1 MTRFSYIAR
10 NDHGL
15 LARGELVASSRLA
28 AYSALQSRGATP
40 LSIAPVK
47 DRLAWLDL
55 AKSFSLRDAF
65 GPRSYDAELALQQ
78 LALMNRSG
86 LGLVASLQS
95 ICEQA
100 KSKAF
105 RSVVAAMINDL
116 QDGKSL
122 HFAMCKHRIF
132 PQILCRLIEVGE
144 LTGEL
149 ADVTEQGA
157 NQMAQHRKSRANLLA
172 MLAYPA
178 CVMIAA
184 LTVSVYLVLVV
195 IPKLQIF
202 LTAMGRPLPNITQ
215 SLLTFS
221 QTLQSWAP
229 VITASGLAFLGG
241 AYAVY
246 RHPRS
251 RHLLDRWMLCIP
263 VLGTILRL
271 SGTITFSSTLTAM
284 LRSGVP
290 LLAALSAIES
300 LHSNRYF
307 VNTVASIRQAV
318 ERGQSLSD
326 SLNGTAAYLPMLA
339 QMMAIAERTGKT
351 TDVLEQVTK
360 FYEEQLRA
368 TTKRLGAIVEP
379 MLIVFIGG
387 FVGYVYI
394 AFFVALMSAGGSG
407 R

>member
-15 LARGELVASSRLA
+15 LTRGELVASSRLA
-28 AYSALQSRGATP
+28 AHSTLKSRGAAP
-40 LSIAPVK
+40 LSITPVK
-47 DRLAWLDL
+47 GKRDL
-55 AKSFSLRDAF
+55 LNSFSLREAF

-95 ICEQA
+95 VCEQA

-105 RSVVAAMINDL
+105 RRITIAMIQDL

-122 HFAMCKHRIF
+122 HFAMSKHRIF
-132 PQILCRLIEVGE
+132 PQVLIRLIEVGE
-144 LTGEL
+144 STGEL
-149 ADVTEQGA
+149 ADVMEQGA
-157 NQMAQHRKSRANLLA
+157 NQMAQHRKNRASLLA
-172 MLAYPA
+172 MLAYPTF
-178 CVMIAA
+178 VMTAA
-184 LTVSVYLVLVV
+184 LSVSIYLVLVV
-195 IPKLQIF
+195 IPKLQVF
-202 LTAMGRPLPNITQ
+202 LTAMGRPLPDLTR

-221 QTLQSWAP
+221 LTMQSWAP
-229 VITASGLAFLGG
+229 VLAASGVTFLGG
-241 AYAVY
+241 TVAMY
-246 RHPRS
+246 RYPPS
-251 RHLLDRWMLCIP
+251 RLLLDRWLLCIP
-263 VLGTILRL
+263 VLGTIIRL
-271 SGTITFSSTLTAM
+271 SNTITFSSTLTAM

-290 LLAALSAIES
+290 LLDALSAIET
-300 LHSNRYF
+300 LHSSQYF
-307 VNTVASIRQAV
+307 AKTVASIRQAV
-318 ERGQSLSD
+318 MRGNSLSA

-360 FYEEQLRA
+360 FYEEQMRA
-368 TTKRLGAIVEP
+368 TTKRLGAIIEP